1 MIISKKTAIGLA
13 ITLAA
18 LLIANVHTT
27 SSTLPT
33 SSVTYNHLKWIT
45 NRTQFPLEM
54 SIPISSDLSSTS
66 SPNEGGSWDWLRL
79 HDNKFVSKMDD
90 LMKNYL
96 VSETNDKANLVV
108 LNYNNRTHEQL
119 GSYEPRF
126 VRKDGSD
133 GANGANG
140 ERVVELV
147 TSAGASNKRDIF
159 TLAYLKDHYMKTEKF
174 PDRIKVTCIADFL
187 IANTSMTDTVRW
199 LILILIFIL

>member
-1 MIISKKTAIGLA
+1 MIISKTTAIELA

-27 SSTLPT
+27 SNTLPT

-54 SIPISSDLSSTS
+54 SIPISSDISSTS

-96 VSETNDKANLVV
+96 VSETKDKANLVV

-133 GANGANG
+133 GANGASG

-187 IANTSMTDTVRW
+187 IANTSMTDTVRCFF
-199 LILILIFIL
+199 LIFIL